1 MVFVSE
7 KGPVIEL
14 FDEKP
19 FVEDDSIG
27 VLAYGAEV
35 AANVER
41 MVPLESIDDSL
52 VVTMGTVSSQ
62 SGGKGKEA
70 VDQGDVRQS
79 NVDMENTVSTNE
91 EKIVMTSD
99 DDKVDGVVDRL
110 IDEQIAALVFAPA
123 CIEATL
129 DDGINAGKTT
139 EAFADHQCKS
149 FLL

>member
-1 MVFVSE
+1 M
-7 KGPVIEL
+7 IEL

-35 AANVER
+35 VANVER
-41 MVPLESIDDSL
+41 MVPLESIDSL
-52 VVTMGTVSSQ
+52 VVAMGTVSSQ
-62 SGGKGKEA
+62 SGDKGKEA
-70 VDQGDVRQS
+70 VDHGDVRQN

-91 EKIVMTSD
+91 EKIAMTFD
-99 DDKVDGVVDRL
+99 DDKVDDVVDRL
-110 IDEQIAALVFAPA
+110 IDEQIAAIVFVLA

-129 DDGINAGKTT
+129 DDGINAGKTV